1 MKGFLSSVVLFP
13 VLNFI
18 LQWMGVH
25 LPVPVLWQKKNDQI
39 IFADKKVLNYA
50 PDFRLR
56 QSNNN
61 AWSVHI
67 TVLQATRKGKQ
78 QRHKRQAVT

>member
-39 IFADKKVLNYA
+39 IFADKKDRVRESSIMPPISDCAN
-50 PDFRLR
+50 
-56 QSNNN
+56 Q
-61 AWSVHI
+61 I
-67 TVLQATRKGKQ
+67 
-78 QRHKRQAVT
+78 